1 MRKLGKETHVVC
13 WLLTISWFRD
23 TTDPHASSDR
33 RYNYGRLLIG
43 SLLKDGNQNGL
54 GINSE
59 FITSKMKNLFQN
71 QMPKKWFLVLRIC
84 NHLSPSWW
92 LISDI
97 MRGPLGQKWISPFSV
112 THDTTGGFTRPAH
125 VPLSSWEA
133 HSTTTPLSHE
143 EFCLEKPKR
152 NSHKVVQHWT
162 LSWIVKSL
170 IKFKAEQGM

>member
-1 MRKLGKETHVVC
+1 MWFWGKKDFLVVKQQTL
-13 WLLTISWFRD
+13 WTVVDS
-23 TTDPHASSDR
+23 AGSA
-33 RYNYGRLLIG
+33 G

-112 THDTTGGFTRPAH
+112 THDTTGGVHTPRPCPIIIMRSPLHYNA
-125 VPLSSWEA
+125 PLSWGVLPGK
-133 HSTTTPLSHE
+133 TQE
-143 EFCLEKPKR
+143 EF
-152 NSHKVVQHWT
+152 Q
-162 LSWIVKSL
+162 LSSSAL
-170 IKFKAEQGM
+170 IRLILQCAN